1 MNLDDTQ
8 RKHVVPAAKA
18 AFKDLSPEDR
28 AIISRMADKMV
39 KQGYRGMGRDTAL
52 EVLACI
58 GMYAVELE
66 KKGR

>member
-1 MNLDDTQ
+1 VNLDDTQ
-8 RKHVVPAAKA
+8 RKQVVPAAKA
-18 AFKDLSPEDR
+18 AFKNLSPEDR

-58 GMYAVELE
+58 GIRAVELE
-66 KKGR
+66 ERHK